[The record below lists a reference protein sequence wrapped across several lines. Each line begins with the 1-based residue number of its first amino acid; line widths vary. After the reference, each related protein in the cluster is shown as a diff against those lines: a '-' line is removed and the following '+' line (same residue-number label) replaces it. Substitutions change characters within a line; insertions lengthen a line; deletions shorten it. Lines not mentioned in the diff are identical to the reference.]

1 MHCEDLTIQVKF
13 GSAMAVP
20 GASVVDYS
28 LGLKGVPNFLKEGCA
43 LCPVPS
49 MLGYYPCSADSADM
63 CLVIHFAH
71 LFFPFHGSGS
81 SVKKDA

>member
-43 LCPVPS
+43 LC
-49 MLGYYPCSADSADM
+49 
-63 CLVIHFAH
+63 HQR
-71 LFFPFHGSGS
+71 
-81 SVKKDA
+81 